1 MKAPPVC
8 IKGGVAHQLRDTK
21 ETQHH
26 RAIDHQQKSESFQ
39 RALPL
44 P

>member
-1 MKAPPVC
+1 MKAPLVP
-8 IKGGVAHQLRDTK
+8 IKRGVVHQLRDME

>member
-1 MKAPPVC
+1 MKAPPVA
-8 IKGGVAHQLRDTK
+8 IKGGVVHQLRDTK

-26 RAIDHQQKSESFQ
+26 RAINHKQKSESFQ

-44 P
+44 S

>member
-1 MKAPPVC
+1 MKAPLVS
-8 IKGGVAHQLRDTK
+8 IKGGVAHQLGDMK

-26 RAIDHQQKSESFQ
+26 QGIDYEQKSEIFQ